1 MARPRKVTTEATV
14 VRIGEEIANEE
25 TSEEKK
31 FPKEDVIRSAD
42 FSPIDR
48 DFLSGYLEDKKYTVA
63 EAKQALN
70 KIKKGVV
77 N

>member
-1 MARPRKVTTEATV
+1 VARPKKAITEATV
-14 VRIGEEIANEE
+14 ESIGEEIANEE
-25 TSEEKK
+25 TIEEKK

-48 DFLSGYLEDKKYTVA
+48 DFLSGYLEYKKYTVA

>member
-1 MARPRKVTTEATV
+1 MKKPVKK
-14 VRIGEEIANEE
+14 
-25 TSEEKK
+25 KK